1 MQHSFDIEIAQKYG
15 VNEAIIL
22 NYFLFWLSKNKA
34 NKKHGHDGR
43 YWTYNT
49 TAAFAEQLPYLT
61 ANQVRRTLEK
71 LRKEGLIMVG
81 NYNVN
86 PYDRTAWYTLTDEG
100 MKLLGVDFHTDGE
113 GNDAKSIRQNT
124 QIHLANLPN
133 GNGKNA
139 KPIPVILPVNITV
152 SNTERESIKQT
163 EEINQVNERPLSNTA
178 VAEMQKQGF
187 ESFWEAY
194 PRKVSK
200 PLAEIAWR
208 GVPVNA
214 GIYDRILDA
223 VERYKKTR
231 QWQDESYIPYPATFL
246 QDRRWEDDIS
256 APTKQNTPR
265 GAMSY
270 SEIAREMYGEKTQK
284 TPWNVLKM
292 RKGISARG
300 GH

>member
-49 TAAFAEQLPYLT
+49 MAAFAEQLPYMT
-61 ANQVRRTLEK
+61 VNQVRRALEK

-81 NYNVN
+81 NYNASS
-86 PYDRTAWYTLTDEG
+86 YDRTAWYTLTDEG
-100 MKLLGVDFHTDGE
+100 MRLLGVDFHTNGDDE
-113 GNDAKSIRQNT
+113 EAKSICENSHF
-124 QIHLANLPN
+124 HLANLPN
-133 GNGKNA
+133 GNGENA
-139 KPIPVILPVNITV
+139 RPIPVILPVNITV

-163 EEINQVNERPLSNTA
+163 EEIKQVNELSLVNTA
-178 VAEMQKQGF
+178 VAETQKQGF

-208 GVPVNA
+208 GVPVNT
-214 GIYDRILDA
+214 GIYNRILDA

-231 QWQDESYIPYPATFL
+231 QWQDESFIPYPATFL
-246 QDRRWEDDIS
+246 QDRRWEDDIP
-256 APTKQNTPR
+256 APVKKNAQG

-270 SEIAREMYGEKTQK
+270 SEMAQALYG
-284 TPWNVLKM
+284 
-292 RKGISARG
+292 G
-300 GH
+300 GGNAG